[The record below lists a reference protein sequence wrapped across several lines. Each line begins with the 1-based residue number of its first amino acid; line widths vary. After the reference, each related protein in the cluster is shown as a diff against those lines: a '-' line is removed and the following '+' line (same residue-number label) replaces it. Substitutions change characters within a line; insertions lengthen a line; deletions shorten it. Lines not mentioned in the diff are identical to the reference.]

1 MTDRPTLKEQIA
13 VSKLTDQ
20 ECVDLLTCKGQ
31 PIKQIDFWIFRKVK
45 WLWSLIHWNWFDPT
59 KEVNK

>member
-20 ECVDLLTCKGQ
+20 ECIELLKG
-31 PIKQIDFWIFRKVK
+31 KGLYRFDFWIFRKVK